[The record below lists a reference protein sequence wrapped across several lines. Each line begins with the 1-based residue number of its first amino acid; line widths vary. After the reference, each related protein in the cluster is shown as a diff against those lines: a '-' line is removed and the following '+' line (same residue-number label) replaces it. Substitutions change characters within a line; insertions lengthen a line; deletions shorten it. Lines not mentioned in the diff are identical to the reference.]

1 MPSSTK
7 NVKLGVCRLYY
18 GGADLGLTK
27 GGVEVT
33 VSTDTHQVEVD
44 QFGKTAVNDIILGR
58 TTKVKAP
65 LAETTLRNLV
75 AIMPGANLITDGVQA
90 SSTITFAGQ
99 PTANDTITI
108 GGIVFTFKAA
118 AASNTD
124 VKIGVDQPT
133 TMANLA
139 AVLNRYNFAAALAS
153 NLVAVVSSTTVVTVT
168 AVDPGTAANAIT
180 LAKTSVNITVG
191 GATLAGGVNETKAR
205 VEVTT
210 GAGTDLLS
218 LAKTL
223 RLHPVTRADGDFTD
237 DVTLYKAATP
247 GALNFAYKLDS
258 ELLYEV
264 EFTGYPDPVT
274 GKIFEIG
281 TPLA

>member
-27 GGVEVT
+27 GGVEVSVAT
-33 VSTDTHQVEVD
+33 ETHAVQVD
-44 QFGKTAVNDIILGR
+44 QYGNTDINDYIMGR

-75 AIMPGANLITDGVQA
+75 AIMPGAALVTDGVQA
-90 SSTITFAGQ
+90 
-99 PTANDTITI
+99 TASCTWADIPAANATITI
-108 GGIVFTFKAA
+108 NGTALTFKAA
-118 AASNTD
+118 PAAATD
-124 VKIGVDQPT
+124 VKLGADLAS

-139 AVLNRYNFAAALAS
+139 AAINRNLLAPTVGNVS
-153 NLVAVVSSTTVVTVT
+153 AVVNAGSTGVNLTVN
-168 AVDPGTAANAIT
+168 DPGTAGNAIT
-180 LAKTSVNITVG
+180 LASSTGTVSD
-191 GATLAGGVNETKAR
+191 ATFAGGVNETKAR
-205 VEVTT
+205 VEVST

-218 LAKTL
+218 LAKGL
-223 RLHPVTRADGDFTD
+223 RLHPVNRADTDFTD
-237 DVTLYKAATP
+237 DVTVYKAAAP
-247 GALNFAYKLDS
+247 GALQFAFKLDS
-258 ELLYEV
+258 ELIYEA